1 MFPILEFTKERG
13 ISGMTRQRAK
23 CTNCLLV
30 LRLVGL
36 TELLSMVI
44 PRMVSEEARL
54 DFTAGAQFAIT
65 ATV

>member
-1 MFPILEFTKERG
+1 
-13 ISGMTRQRAK
+13 MTRPRAK

-30 LRLVGL
+30 LRLVAW

-44 PRMVSEEARL
+44 LRMVSEEARL
-54 DFTAGAQFAIT
+54 GFTAGAQFAIT